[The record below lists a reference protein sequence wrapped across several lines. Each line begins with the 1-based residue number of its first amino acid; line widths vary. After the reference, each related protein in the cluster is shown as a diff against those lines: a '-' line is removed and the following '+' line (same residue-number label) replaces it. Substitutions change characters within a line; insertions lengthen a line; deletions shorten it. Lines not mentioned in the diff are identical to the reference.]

1 MGYTKLNQN
10 LVWFS
15 EPKGAFTLVV
25 IYFPTYKGPSLHM
38 NQILTQV
45 EVHPQLR
52 RWNPALT
59 QLRIFHSWDKPK
71 PAQLRIFHSWVK
83 LKPAQL
89 RIFHRWVMAESS
101 QATNEWRSGG
111 GGFTIHS
118 GPLLRDSGLFLTLW
132 VPFPPITCLLLYTGP
147 IWRPPHT
154 ITIIVNLILKT
165 KGWRNE
171 K

>member
-59 QLRIFHSWDKPK
+59 QLRSFT
-71 PAQLRIFHSWVK
+71 
-83 LKPAQL
+83 
-89 RIFHRWVMAESS
+89 AESS
-101 QATNEWRSGG
+101 RNQLSWGSSTAESSWNQLSCGSSTADSWLSRHRQPMNGVLVGAASL
-111 GGFTIHS
+111 FTLARFYEI
-118 GPLLRDSGLFLTLW
+118 LA
-132 VPFPPITCLLLYTGP
+132 FPPITCVLLYTGP
-147 IWRPPHT
+147 FWRPPHT
-154 ITIIVNLILKT
+154 ITIIVN
-165 KGWRNE
+165 
-171 K
+171 